1 MIAIIIVL
9 VILLGLVYFQVFT
22 QGIFSCFIMM
32 VWTIISAMVALNY
45 QDYLAMLMID
55 NGLGFYPKAVA
66 LLAPFII
73 TLFVLREISDR
84 FIPGNMRFP
93 ELIDRAGSTLFAL
106 VTSLIITGMV
116 SLCFQNLPLPTQI
129 LGFERMSSLEDLD
142 EQKTW
147 WPGGDGLIVSTLNQA
162 SAYCFA
168 GDRSYDQVHPE
179 YLRELHMNRIVPENH
194 EGSKKFAPSGSITVK
209 NAKVRQGSIQLV
221 TITPA
226 TNRSAETRKPAG
238 KLEKGSGE
246 LISITIDI
254 NARPSEKENVTCKDV
269 DGNIRFALSQ
279 FRLVGHS
286 EGKDTIEC
294 FPSTVMIGS
303 NTGEQMGLDDGKI
316 YTAAEEIEL
325 IFQWPT
331 SVKSVAPE
339 FIEFK
344 NTCRA
349 IIPNM
354 GGTKKKEENDT
365 AEEPVEGETEIQ

>member
-1 MIAIIIVL
+1 MIAIILML
-9 VILLGLVYFQVFT
+9 VIVAGLVYYQVFT

-45 QDYLAMLMID
+45 NDYLAMLMID
-55 NGLGFYPKAVA
+55 NGLGFFPKAVA

-84 FIPGNMRFP
+84 FIPGNMKFP
-93 ELIDRAGSTLFAL
+93 EWIDRAGSSLFAI
-106 VTSLIITGMV
+106 VTSLIISGMV
-116 SLCFQNLPLPTQI
+116 SLCFQNLPMPTKI
-129 LGFERMSSLEDLD
+129 LGFERLSSLEEL
-142 EQKTW
+142 ESQNTW
-147 WPGGDGLIVSTLNQA
+147 WPGGDALVVKALNQA

-209 NAKVRQGSIQLV
+209 NAQVRKGSVQLV

-226 TNRSAETRKPAG
+226 GYRTEETRKPAG

-246 LISITIDI
+246 LISVTIDI

-269 DGNIRFALSQ
+269 DGNIRFAMSQ
-279 FRLVGHS
+279 FRLVGHAP
-286 EGKDTIEC
+286 GKGTIEC

-331 SVKSVAPE
+331 NVKSVAPE

-354 GGTKKKEENDT
+354 SGTKKKADT
-365 AEEPVEGETEIQ
+365 DLAEEAPAEGEELQ

>member
-1 MIAIIIVL
+1 MIAILITIA
-9 VILLGLVYFQVFT
+9 ILAGLVYFQVFT

-55 NGLGFYPKAVA
+55 NGLAFYPKAVA
-66 LLAPFII
+66 LLTPFII

-84 FIPGNMRFP
+84 FIPGNMKFP
-93 ELIDRAGSTLFAL
+93 ELIDRAGSTLFAI

-116 SLCFQNLPLPTQI
+116 SLCFQNLPMPTKI
-129 LGFERMSSLEDLD
+129 LGFERLSSLEDLD
-142 EQKTW
+142 NQNTW
-147 WPGGDGLIVSTLNQA
+147 WPGGDALVVKALNQA

-168 GDRSYDQVHPE
+168 GDRPYQQVHPE
-179 YLRELHMNRIVPENH
+179 YLRELHMNRIVPEQH
-194 EGSKKFAPSGSITVK
+194 EGSKKYAPSGSITVK
-209 NAKVRQGSIQLV
+209 NAKIRNGSIQLV

-226 TNRSAETRKPAG
+226 TYRTDETRKPAG
-238 KLEKGSGE
+238 KLEKGAGD

-254 NARPSEKENVTCKDV
+254 NARPSEKEKVTCKDV

-279 FRLVGHS
+279 FRLVGYA
-286 EGKDTIEC
+286 EGKDIIEC

-316 YTAAEEIEL
+316 SSTAEEIEL

-354 GGTKKKEENDT
+354 GGVKKKADS
-365 AEEPVEGETEIQ
+365 AEELNPEESAVQ